1 VFLPNG
7 AANAA
12 RIAAQP
18 GGHVRRFASAANNAF
33 GATIVTRNHGLT
45 NGLQVFRS
53 GFPTYKGSTP
63 LWVAS
68 ASLAMG

>member
-33 GATIVTRNHGLT
+33 GAHDRHPEPW
-45 NGLQVFRS
+45 S
-53 GFPTYKGSTP
+53 DE
-63 LWVAS
+63 WAAS
-68 ASLAMG
+68 VSQRLSDL